1 MIEAY
6 LDELSRELGKVGI
19 RGRLRRRVLAESEDH
34 LRSDVEALE
43 RFGAPAD
50 LANQFAAELGARSSR
65 RAAVSAFAAL
75 GVAGVVYAL
84 SFVGAAFA
92 GQPAPD
98 TWSLLAQLMLPVV
111 IVAPQVA
118 FVAGSLGLMRTL
130 RRRERVLPS
139 AELAVINRRTG
150 VALVSGF
157 VTVAALAILASELR
171 NVSADWW
178 VALTLIGASI
188 AAPLLV
194 LAAHSGRASLPAT
207 APGRRPG
214 RRPVRRHRLRPHGAV
229 AVCIGDRERPRGRRL
244 SRCGGAGRPVRRR
257 SQRRRGSAGLPEWVR
272 TLRALSRPSSLASIG
287 GECPSP
293 KQRPI
298 SPT

>member
-6 LDELSRELGKVGI
+6 LDELSCELGKVGI

-43 RFGAPAD
+43 RFGSPAD
-50 LANQFAAELGARSSR
+50 LANQFAAELGARASR

-157 VTVAALAILASELR
+157 VTVAALATLALELR

-194 LAAHSGRASLPAT
+194 LAGIPVVRAS
-207 APGRRPG
+207 
-214 RRPVRRHRLRPHGAV
+214 RLRPQVIGEAGDLFDDIGFGRTEPWRFALVIASGLGVVVFLAAAVQGDPFDGALN
-229 AVCIGDRERPRGRRL
+229 AAAEALACLSGFALFGRYL
-244 SRCGGAGRPVRRR
+244 
-257 SQRRRGSAGLPEWVR
+257 GLR
-272 TLRALSRPSSLASIG
+272 H
-287 GECPSP
+287 
-293 KQRPI
+293 
-298 SPT
+298 